1 MNNEDFKREGLIS
14 DDNIRNYNPE
24 ESAKDIN
31 MSDYTYH
38 SVAEALNYPVKQ
50 EITIN
55 KTDIQ
60 NDTSQQMIMPDT
72 TEIEKPN
79 ILIPEVLEPEP
90 TPEPEKTSAE
100 IVDGIL
106 ANSVNTADLREI
118 RQGLAEL
125 QEEENSL
132 TNTNSIE
139 MEKSKQKT
147 LTMIN
152 RANRVAN
159 RMNNSGFAQGFL
171 FTLLAGFAA
180 GAIFGIG
187 YMVIALGDLTFTI

>member
-125 QEEENSL
+125 QEEENEL
-132 TNTNSIE
+132 ENTN
-139 MEKSKQKT
+139 
-147 LTMIN
+147 IN
-152 RANRVAN
+152 TNDKVRMLKRAYDK
-159 RMNNSGFAQGFL
+159 MGNSGFAQGFL

>member
-125 QEEENSL
+125 QEEENEL
-132 TNTNSIE
+132 KNTN
-139 MEKSKQKT
+139 
-147 LTMIN
+147 IN
-152 RANRVAN
+152 TNDKVRMLKRAYNK
-159 RMNNSGFAQGFL
+159 MGDSGFAQGFL

>member
-106 ANSVNTADLREI
+106 ANSVNTADLWEI

>member
-38 SVAEALNYPVKQ
+38 SVAEALNYPVKP
-50 EITIN
+50 ETTIN

-106 ANSVNTADLREI
+106 ANSVNTVDLREI

-125 QEEENSL
+125 QEEENEL
-132 TNTNSIE
+132 ENTN
-139 MEKSKQKT
+139 
-147 LTMIN
+147 IN
-152 RANRVAN
+152 TNDKVRMLKRVYN
-159 RMNNSGFAQGFL
+159 KMGDSGFAQGFL

>member
-38 SVAEALNYPVKQ
+38 SVAEALNYPVKP
-50 EITIN
+50 ETTIN

-106 ANSVNTADLREI
+106 ANSVNTVDLREI

-125 QEEENSL
+125 QEEENEL
-132 TNTNSIE
+132 ENTN
-139 MEKSKQKT
+139 
-147 LTMIN
+147 IN
-152 RANRVAN
+152 TNDKVRMLKRAYNK
-159 RMNNSGFAQGFL
+159 MGDSGFAQGFL

>member
-38 SVAEALNYPVKQ
+38 SVAEALNYPVKP
-50 EITIN
+50 ETTIN

-118 RQGLAEL
+118 KQGLAEL
-125 QEEENSL
+125 QEEENEL
-132 TNTNSIE
+132 ENTN
-139 MEKSKQKT
+139 
-147 LTMIN
+147 IN
-152 RANRVAN
+152 TNDKVRMLKRAYNK
-159 RMNNSGFAQGFL
+159 MGDSGFAQGFL

>member
-90 TPEPEKTSAE
+90 TPKPEKTSAE

-125 QEEENSL
+125 QEEENEL
-132 TNTNSIE
+132 ENTN
-139 MEKSKQKT
+139 
-147 LTMIN
+147 IN
-152 RANRVAN
+152 TNDKVRMLKRAYDK
-159 RMNNSGFAQGFL
+159 MGNSGFAQGFL

>member
-38 SVAEALNYPVKQ
+38 SVAEALNYPVKP
-50 EITIN
+50 ETTIN

-90 TPEPEKTSAE
+90 TPDPEKTSAE

-125 QEEENSL
+125 QEEENEL
-132 TNTNSIE
+132 ENTN
-139 MEKSKQKT
+139 
-147 LTMIN
+147 IN
-152 RANRVAN
+152 TNDKVRMLKRAYDK
-159 RMNNSGFAQGFL
+159 MGDSGFAQGFL
-171 FTLLAGFAA
+171 FTLLAGFAV

>member
-38 SVAEALNYPVKQ
+38 SVAEALNYPVKP
-50 EITIN
+50 ETTIN

-125 QEEENSL
+125 QEEENEL
-132 TNTNSIE
+132 KNTNINTNDKVRMLKRATTSIG
-139 MEKSKQKT
+139 
-147 LTMIN
+147 
-152 RANRVAN
+152 
-159 RMNNSGFAQGFL
+159 NSGFAQGFL